1 MLTPIDIHYL
11 FGLLTLV
18 SQPNSVD
25 VELGGMVYDD
35 AAKKKRDV
43 DVVLTYNDVLKG
55 KSVITGIEV
64 KKHGRPLD
72 VEHVEQLIIKLK
84 DMKEIETKKIVSAS
98 GYTDGAINKAREH
111 GIELLILSD
120 WNKNFDDFEH
130 IKLKGDVIFINK
142 ILSWVSPPKITY
154 NPSTNSEDISK
165 ILRRNPKVYLSHG
178 DSGINNLAE
187 LNSFILSNA
196 LNTLIRDKKFSI
208 PNDFIDVR
216 VKLTLKNPPYI
227 KTTDEILF
235 LNEALVEGVVRWN
248 EKQLKTRYKT
258 IYKYG
263 ENKPYV
269 GCAITEMPDGNLL
282 GLTFSQFDRNINLVI
297 VKVSERK
304 KNKIF
309 KRKLQRYC

>member
-98 GYTDGAINKAREH
+98 GYTDGAINKASEH

-248 EKQLKTRYKT
+248 EKQLKTGYKT